1 MSYEER
7 IREKRNSMSKSFAK
21 LADFLLDAYVEAAF
35 MTATELAH
43 ALKLDAATVVRFS
56 QYLGYKG
63 FPELQEQIRN
73 RVRDDLLTRP
83 KMAEEEMSVPGIVVE
98 AMRQLAVAIDQT
110 RISLNTRE
118 VTRLVK
124 KIGEARRII
133 ILAEGPAQAAA
144 YNLVHL
150 LEPGGFRVYIAR
162 QGATDLAQTVY
173 TATRQDLLLSIE
185 VTGEHPYLAN
195 AIDAARARD
204 IPTATIVGAPAH
216 NTAQVADIVLAAR
229 AHPSLEVR
237 MITVDAIVYVL
248 AQAIHWQFSE
258 RFAGAQQSI
267 EELVD
272 FIQGKYHR

>member
-1 MSYEER
+1 MSYEAE
-7 IREKRNSMSKSFAK
+7 IREKRDSMSKSFAK
-21 LADFLLDAYVEAAF
+21 LADFLLDSYVEAAF

-43 ALKLDAATVVRFS
+43 TLKLDAATVVRFS
-56 QYLGYKG
+56 QYLGYEG
-63 FPELQEQIRN
+63 FPKLQEEIRN

-83 KMAEEEMSVPGIVVE
+83 AMSENNASVHGIVVN
-98 AMRQLAVAIDQT
+98 AMRELGLAIEQT
-110 RISLNTRE
+110 RISLDSRE
-118 VTRLVK
+118 VERLVTQ
-124 KIGEARRII
+124 IGNARRII

-173 TATRQDLLLSIE
+173 TATPSDLLLAIE
-185 VTGEHPYLAN
+185 VTGDHPYLAN
-195 AIDAARARD
+195 ALEAAKARD

-216 NTAQVADIVLAAR
+216 TTAQVADIVLAAR
-229 AHPSLEVR
+229 AHASLEVR

-258 RFAGAQQSI
+258 RFSGAQQTI
-267 EELVD
+267 EELVE
-272 FIQGKYHR
+272 FIQEKH

>member
-1 MSYEER
+1 MSYEAK
-7 IREKRNSMSKSFAK
+7 IREKRDSMSKSFAK
-21 LADFLLDAYVEAAF
+21 LADFLLDSYVEAAF

-43 ALKLDAATVVRFS
+43 ELKLDAATVVRFS
-56 QYLGYKG
+56 QYLGYEG
-63 FPELQEQIRN
+63 FPKLQEEIRN

-83 KMAEEEMSVPGIVVE
+83 TMAENEASVHGIVVN
-98 AMRQLAVAIDQT
+98 AMRELGLAIQQT
-110 RISLNTRE
+110 RISLDTRE
-118 VTRLVK
+118 VGRLVK
-124 KIGEARRII
+124 QIGSARRII

-173 TATRQDLLLSIE
+173 TATPSDLLLAIE

-195 AIDAARARD
+195 ALDAAKARD

-216 NTAQVADIVLAAR
+216 ATAQVADIVLAAR
-229 AHPSLEVR
+229 AHTSLEVR

-258 RFAGAQQSI
+258 RFSGAQQTI
-267 EELVD
+267 EKLVD
-272 FIQGKYHR
+272 FIQEKH